1 MSDKLPV
8 ELNPNMPYILDMNDF
23 LRGMSSVGQLFPAPP
38 PYSSYPAQDSAWRGV
53 ANSFYQTGKSLHVAI
68 KEISSVQRKSEKKP

>member
-1 MSDKLPV
+1 MSDELPV

-53 ANSFYQTGKSLHVAI
+53 ANSFYQTGNNLRAAM
-68 KEISSVQRKSEKKP
+68 KEFSDAQRKSKQTP